1 MPYNYGMKGI
11 AGEAS
16 FVPKRVMVM
25 RTGKQPMFPN
35 EKMVLGVV
43 RDVATNNNR
52 LENKK

>member
-1 MPYNYGMKGI
+1 MPYHFGQKGI

-16 FVPKRVMVM
+16 FVPKRMMVM

-43 RDVATNNNR
+43 HDVETKRNR
-52 LENKK
+52 LEKKK